1 MRRLLPRTTAAASAV
16 VIATTIGCLAAG
28 GQASAGP
35 KPVIDPGDGGSY
47 QPDVDAEDFVAGIDN
62 PYLPLLPGARWVY
75 EGEEDGEVERTEVVV
90 TDLEKEIL
98 GIDVTVV
105 RDTVTLEGELVED
118 TLDWFA
124 QDEDGNVWYLGEETA
139 EYENGEVVSTEGSWE
154 AGVDGAQPG
163 IVMLA
168 EPERGDAYRQEYDP
182 GNAEDMAEVVRIRSR
197 DDVLVTREWTP
208 LEPDVVEEK
217 RYEPGVGLVL
227 EIVKRGGHG
236 RTELVEHTPGGST

>member
-1 MRRLLPRTTAAASAV
+1 MA
-16 VIATTIGCLAAG
+16 IATTIGCLGAG
-28 GQASAGP
+28 GPAAAGP

-47 QPDVDAEDFVAGIDN
+47 HPEVEAADFVVGIDN

-75 EGEEDGEVERTEVVV
+75 EHEEDGEVERTEVVV
-90 TDLEKEIL
+90 TDIEKEIL

-105 RDTVTLEGELVED
+105 RDTVTLEGALVED

-124 QDEDGNVWYLGEETA
+124 EDEDGNVWYLGEETA

-168 EPERGDAYRQEYDP
+168 DPERGDAYRQEYDA
-182 GNAEDMAEVVRIRSR
+182 GNAEDMAEVVRVRRR
-197 DDVLVTREWTP
+197 DEVLVTREWTP
-208 LEPDVVEEK
+208 LEPEVVEEK

-227 EIVKRGGHG
+227 EIVKRGGRG
-236 RTELVEHTPGGST
+236 RTELVEHSPGERT